1 VRKILIVG
9 GGLAAARTCASL
21 RRLGFDGAITVLA
34 GEDRL
39 PYDRPPLSKAALHG
53 ETDTTLPV
61 AYADLEVTVR
71 LGTRATALDA
81 RRRLVTTQS
90 GATES
95 FDGLVIACG
104 AEPIVLPGAGRQ
116 ATLRTAADAAG
127 LRARLVPG
135 AHVLIIGASWI
146 GAEVATAALARG
158 CQVTCVE
165 AAQSPLAGALGTA
178 AGAALAGWWSG
189 VDLRLAIGVAGVSDD
204 GARLADGSVLPADV
218 VVTGI
223 GVRPA
228 TRWLEGSGLE
238 LERGVLVD
246 EYLRASLPNVVAVGD
261 AACWWSRRWHEH
273 MRLGHWDDAAQAPAV
288 AARSL
293 LEPGAHQAPYDPVPY
308 FWSDQFGRKLQFVGH
323 RTADCRELVL
333 AADDGALRGIAWL
346 RPDGRLTAYLALD
359 SPRDMLRARK
369 AIADGAA
376 PSEALLDGAAL
387 TDAR

>member
-9 GGLAAARTCASL
+9 GGLAAARTCACL
-21 RRLGFDGAITVLA
+21 RRLGFDGTITVLA

-53 ETDTTLPV
+53 DTDTTLPV
-61 AYADLEVTVR
+61 DYADLEVTLC
-71 LGTRATALDA
+71 LGTRATAVDT
-81 RRRLVTTQS
+81 RHRLVRTEG
-90 GATES
+90 GAES
-95 FDGLVIACG
+95 FDGLVIASG
-104 AEPIVLPGAGRQ
+104 AEPVVLPGTGRQ
-116 ATLRTAADAAG
+116 ATLRTAADAAD

-135 AHVLIIGASWI
+135 ARVLIIGASWI

-165 AAQSPLAGALGTA
+165 AAESPLAGALGTS

-189 VDLRLAIGVAGVSDD
+189 VDLRLSTGVSGVGED
-204 GARLADGSVLPADV
+204 GVRLADGSVLHPDV

-223 GVRPA
+223 GVHPA
-228 TRWLEGSGLE
+228 TRWLQGSGLE
-238 LERGVLVD
+238 ADRGVLVD
-246 EYLRASLPNVVAVGD
+246 EYLRTPLPGIVAVGD
-261 AACWWSRRWHEH
+261 AASWWSRRWQRH

-308 FWSDQFGRKLQFVGH
+308 FWSDQFGHKLQFVGH
-323 RTADCRELVL
+323 RTADSRELVRGGN
-333 AADDGALRGIAWL
+333 DGAVRGVCWL

-359 SPRDMLRARK
+359 SPRDMIRARR
-369 AIADGAA
+369 AIAEGAA
-376 PSEALLDGAAL
+376 PDEELLGGTGL
-387 TDAR
+387 LPAR